1 MHTQHKDIV
10 VIYHAECTDGFSAAY
25 VAWKKFGDTADYIG
39 ISHNDTVPEGLVGK
53 EIYLLDIAYDM
64 APLQQL
70 IADNKR
76 VVVLDHHVTR
86 EKEIKSA
93 PEHRYG
99 TDKSGVGLAWE
110 YFYPNEQ
117 LPLML
122 ACVQEGDL
130 WQHRSSNIHELLAYV
145 EILPF
150 DFKAWDEAVALMQ
163 TPAGKQKVI
172 ELGNVLI
179 LYRDRILQKVSK
191 NVHPV
196 IFEGIRTLAINVN
209 LTRSMISQ
217 LGNQMASTLMP
228 PMAILWGVKHD
239 RISVSLRGN
248 GSVDV
253 GALAVK
259 YGGGGHKN
267 AAAFSL
273 PLGSPLP
280 WRHDDSMQKKEAYD

>member
-1 MHTQHKDIV
+1 MITKDIV

-25 VAWKKFGDTADYIG
+25 VAWKKFGDTAEYIG
-39 ISHNDTVPEGLVGK
+39 ISHNDIVPEGLKDK

-64 APLQQL
+64 VPLQQI
-70 IADNKR
+70 IAENKR

-86 EKEIKSA
+86 EQEIRSA

-99 TDKSGVGLAWE
+99 TDQSGVGLAWE
-110 YFYPNEQ
+110 FFFPGAP
-117 LPLML
+117 LPILL
-122 ACVQEGDL
+122 SCIQEGDL
-130 WQHRSSNIHELLAYV
+130 WRFNAEHVHELLAYV
-145 EILPF
+145 DIIPF
-150 DFKAWDEAVALMQ
+150 EFAQWQEAVELVETQ
-163 TPAGKQKVI
+163 AGRQKAI
-172 ELGNVLI
+172 ELGSALI
-179 LYRDRILQKVSK
+179 TYRDRLLQKVAK

-217 LGNQMASTLMP
+217 LGNQMASTMLP
-228 PMAILWGVKHD
+228 PIAILWGVKHD

-280 WRHDDSMQKKEAYD
+280 WKHDDSMQKKEAYD